1 MSVREL
7 LWNAAAVGGKKALPI
22 LSFPAAQKLGV
33 TVETLVKSAELQ
45 AKAMEIVACETMTIA
60 AVSLMDLSV
69 EAEAFGA
76 AVRFTE
82 DEVPAII
89 GQLVSDEDE
98 ANEL

>member
-1 MSVREL
+1 MNIRTL
-7 LWNAAAVGGKKALPI
+7 LWEAASVGHKKAMPI

-45 AKAMEIVACETMTIA
+45 AQAMEIIARDTATIA

-76 AVRFTE
+76 QVRYTA
-82 DEVPAII
+82 D
-89 GQLVSDEDE
+89 
-98 ANEL
+98 